1 MIKVSNEIKIGVT
14 VVIAVV
20 VAYFGFRVMK
30 DVPLFASSKVIYTKF
45 DDVTGLLPGNIVV
58 IKGFKVGSVNK
69 MEFIQSEDST
79 RVTLNIDEEIDIPI
93 GSIATIVSP
102 GPIGAKYIEIV
113 KTDTSVFYENGDI
126 MKGVFGSGI
135 LEEFA
140 EKGEE
145 LTNDIISTI
154 KNLDTMLVGVNNTL
168 DEDSQGNIRST
179 IKNISESTG
188 ALDDVIKKSQSDIT
202 ELINSVN
209 NVLSELDTLTGDN
222 RENLDSII
230 ESLEITSNELE
241 KLSSELNTTT
251 LTLNDILYKINEGE
265 GTIGMMVTDSSLY
278 NNLDSL
284 TFNLSKLIKNIDEN
298 PGRYLKHMKLVD
310 LF

>member
-1 MIKVSNEIKIGVT
+1 MKVSNEIKIGIT
-14 VVIAVV
+14 VVIAIV
-20 VAYFGFRVMK
+20 VAYFGFRVMR

-58 IKGFKVGSVNK
+58 IKGFKVGSVSK
-69 MEFIQSEDST
+69 MDFIQDEDST
-79 RVTLNIDEEIDIPI
+79 LVTLNIDEDIDIPV

-113 KTDTSVFYENGDI
+113 KSDSDESYKNGDQI
-126 MKGVFGSGI
+126 TGVFGSGI

-145 LTNDIISTI
+145 LTDDIISTI
-154 KNLDTMLVGVNNTL
+154 KNLDTLLVGVNNTL
-168 DEDSQGNIRST
+168 DGDSQENIKST
-179 IKNISESTG
+179 LKNISESTG
-188 ALDDVIKKSQSDIT
+188 TLDQVIQKSQADIT
-202 ELINSVN
+202 DLINSVN
-209 NVLSELDTLTGDN
+209 NVMADLDTLSGDN
-222 RENLDSII
+222 RENLNSIL
-230 ESLEITSNELE
+230 ESLEKTSSELE
-241 KLSSELNTTT
+241 TLSSELNTTSV
-251 LTLNDILYKINEGE
+251 TLNDILFKINEGE
-265 GTIGMMVTDSSLY
+265 GTFGKMVNDSSLY

>member
-1 MIKVSNEIKIGVT
+1 MKVSNEIKIGIT
-14 VVIAVV
+14 VVIAIV

-30 DVPLFASSKVIYTKF
+30 DVPLFASSKIIYTKF
-45 DDVTGLLPGNIVV
+45 DDVTGLLPGNIVA
-58 IKGFKVGSVNK
+58 IKGFKVGSVSK
-69 MEFIQSEDST
+69 MDFIQDEDST
-79 RVTLNIDEEIDIPI
+79 LVTLNIDEEIDIPV

-113 KTDTSVFYENGDI
+113 KSDSDESYKNGDQI
-126 MKGVFGSGI
+126 TGVFGSGI

-145 LTNDIISTI
+145 LTDDIISTI
-154 KNLDTMLVGVNNTL
+154 KNLDTLLVGVNNTL
-168 DEDSQGNIRST
+168 DGDSQENIKST
-179 IKNISESTG
+179 LKNISESTG
-188 ALDDVIKKSQSDIT
+188 TLDEVIQKSQADIT
-202 ELINSVN
+202 DLINSVN
-209 NVLSELDTLTGDN
+209 NVMADLDTLSGDN
-222 RENLDSII
+222 RENLNSIL
-230 ESLEITSNELE
+230 ESLEKTSSELE
-241 KLSSELNTTT
+241 ILSSELNTTSV
-251 LTLNDILYKINEGE
+251 TLNDILFKINEGE
-265 GTIGMMVTDSSLY
+265 GTFGKMVNDSSLY